1 MLDHKSRK
9 DLLWIVLTLSCF
21 FRQLPGDCVK
31 NPLQLD
37 PPSIVVRFGDPASV
51 NCNTNVT
58 HFGMGWE
65 SSLDGVDM
73 MAGVQS
79 IDWTVKNISHW
90 DLKPLCF
97 ILENGNVDDQCNT
110 VLNITIYKP
119 PDRVSI
125 SFGEHTGPMI
135 EGNQYE
141 LQCEVQNVA
150 PVRLLNVNWYK
161 GQQLVKTDSFTNETK
176 TPVSK
181 TMTLQVSPQRGD
193 DGVQYRCEAELELGP
208 EGPQPPPRNKSD
220 PLTITVHFGPEF
232 SNCKDDEQLME
243 GESLVGYCTATG
255 NPLPVYYWEKD
266 KNIVDRNTPLNRTSN
281 GKYNIIINGTIVRS
295 VNVVVKYGPEISCEP
310 IYTVEEDHDFRPNC
324 TVVGFPKPEL
334 TWYKDNMDILQIPH
348 KMSKEDSGQYFLQ
361 ASNGN
366 ATVNHTLEVE
376 VLYPPTDIVELESAQ
391 VSRGEDVYLKCS
403 SKGNPPIS
411 YIWTYHQT
419 SNVQVVHQDGV
430 SLLHIKHV
438 RVENIGTYKC
448 TAYNYLREKSHTVR
462 VDIQGAKAKCP
473 IWISPQESVFPYT
486 SANVTFTCHSSV
498 PNASLSWEYLNQT
511 YHGSTL
517 DINPTS
523 VVNLPAWN
531 VKASCYGHFVRFDN
545 CTKNISVRMYKLP
558 DKMSISPV
566 NHTGPMIEGHNFTLR
581 CDILNVAPIQSL
593 IVNWYEGKVLV
604 ESKRFPT
611 TRNPDN
617 KTLTLNISPRRNSA
631 SYTCEAKLDFG
642 SNLTKFDK
650 VYYNA
655 EVYAIPVITT
665 KFPARVP
672 LFRGYPEKLVCEA
685 SGFPEPTITWSFNNK
700 TNYGNQTVID
710 SPGEYTCTASN
721 SVGTVKKKVIV
732 DMKEDYLPLI
742 AGFVALVVVIILVT
756 FVIIYSIYYKNNK
769 MGVYIVKGA
778 KPNDQNGNIA
788 QNGTDNTIPMKKII
802 V

>member
-1 MLDHKSRK
+1 MLIAVSFAKPQSTTAVTNAAR
-9 DLLWIVLTLSCF
+9 
-21 FRQLPGDCVK
+21 GDCVN

-51 NCNTNVT
+51 KCSTNFT
-58 HFGMGWE
+58 HQGIGWE
-65 SSLDGVDM
+65 ASQGGVDM
-73 MAGVQS
+73 ITDVQS
-79 IDWTVKNISHW
+79 INWTVGNISHW
-90 DLKPLCF
+90 DLKPFCF
-97 ILENGNVDDQCNT
+97 IHVNGQCVT
-110 VLNITIYKP
+110 ELNITIYKP

-125 SFGEHTGPMI
+125 SFVNHTGPMI
-135 EGNQYE
+135 EGKQYE

-150 PVRLLNVNWYK
+150 PVRLLTVNWYK
-161 GQQLVKTDSFTNETK
+161 GQQLVKTDSFTDETK
-176 TPVSK
+176 APVSK

-208 EGPQPPPRNKSD
+208 EGPQPPPKVKSA
-220 PLTITVHFGPEF
+220 LNITVHFGPEF

-281 GKYNIIINGTIVRS
+281 GKYNIIINNTTVRS

-310 IYTVEEDHDFRPNC
+310 IYTVEEGHDFMPNC

-348 KMSKEDSGQYFLQ
+348 KMTKKDSGQYILQ

-366 ATVNHTLEVE
+366 AIVNHTLEVE
-376 VLYPPTDIVELESAQ
+376 VLYPPTDIVELKSAQ
-391 VSRGEDVYLKCS
+391 VSHGEDVYLKCS

-419 SNVQVVHQDGV
+419 SNVQVVHQDGM

-438 RVENIGTYKC
+438 NEENIGRYKC

-462 VDIQGAKAKCP
+462 VDIKGAKANCP
-473 IWISPQESVFPYT
+473 LWISPQESVFPYT
-486 SANVTFTCHSSV
+486 SATVTFTCNSSV
-498 PNASLSWEYLNQT
+498 PNAKLRWEYLNQT

-517 DINPTS
+517 DINPAS

-531 VKASCYGHFVRFDN
+531 VKASCYGNFSFFDN
-545 CTKNISVRMYKLP
+545 CTKNISVSMYKLP

-617 KTLTLNISPRRNSA
+617 KTLTLNISPKRNSA
-631 SYTCEAKLDFG
+631 LYTCEAKLDLG
-642 SNLTKFDK
+642 SNLTKLFK
-650 VYYNA
+650 VNYNA

-710 SPGEYTCTASN
+710 SPGDYTCTASN
-721 SVGTVKKKVIV
+721 SFGTAKKKVIV

-742 AGFVALVVVIILVT
+742 AGFVALMVVIILVA